1 MKTTL
6 TCLVIMEF
14 FDMDGYISHIFSSS
28 RVSISHIQ
36 NLVRGKKNREGML
49 RTLGEQH
56 EFNMVLNNE

>member
-36 NLVRGKKNREGML
+36 NLVRGNKIGKEC
-49 RTLGEQH
+49 
-56 EFNMVLNNE
+56 

>member
-28 RVSISHIQ
+28 WGFNWSYTEFSER
-36 NLVRGKKNREGML
+36 KKNREGML

-56 EFNMVLNNE
+56 EFNMVLNNK